1 MSYLD
6 ARRLAHIAEK
16 TSEFLNRKPYPWAGY
31 QGVLHGDGFQRLCA
45 EMPRADLF
53 AAEFGKVR
61 GYGQEAHN
69 RYALQYRPKLDAELS
84 QPWREFIEELHAA
97 PYEAFLRKVYGLGPQ
112 ERIALSMHW
121 HHAPSG
127 SSVSPHTDASRK
139 VGSHIFYFN
148 TPDDWDP
155 VWGGQTV
162 VLDDEGRLKAHA
174 APSFDSLRQVAAS
187 EILGNQSFMFKRTEH
202 SWHAVRPITCP
213 PDHLRKVFIVVVN
226 RVNFQVLWRRLR
238 GKDPDGYPL

>member
-6 ARRLAHIAEK
+6 LQRLSTTAEQ
-16 TSEFLNRKPYPWAGY
+16 SAEFLNRKPYPWAGY
-31 QGVLHGDGFQRLCA
+31 QGVLHADAFDRLTA
-45 EMPRADLF
+45 EMPDPKLF
-53 AAEFGKVR
+53 QAEFGKAR

-84 QPWREFIEELHAA
+84 QPWRDFIGELHAP
-97 PYEAFLRKVYGLGPQ
+97 PYEAFLRRVYGLRPQ
-112 ERIALSMHW
+112 QKIALSMHW
-121 HHAPSG
+121 HHASRSG
-127 SSVSPHTDASRK
+127 SVSPHTDASRK

-155 VWGGQTV
+155 AWGGQTV
-162 VLDDEGRLKAHA
+162 VLDDEGRLRAHA
-174 APSFDSLRQVAAS
+174 APGFDSLRQVAAS

-202 SWHAVRPITCP
+202 SWHGVRPITCP
-213 PDHLRKVFIVVVN
+213 PDRLRKVFIVVVN
-226 RVNFQVLWRRLR
+226 HVNLQVLWRRMR